1 MKNACKNFVETGRPR
16 RPGTGSKPRQIPEG
30 ILRWL
35 TGEEGLVTLRFLS
48 MKQRCAVIWEK
59 FSLKI
64 GVHGLT
70 NIYKRAGISYR
81 FARPQARKYLSPS
94 MLKLSPEVLEER
106 REAADQLLD
115 LLASKQACAFVD
127 ECTI

>member
-1 MKNACKNFVETGRPR
+1 M
-16 RPGTGSKPRQIPEG
+16 
-30 ILRWL
+30 
-35 TGEEGLVTLRFLS
+35 
-48 MKQRCAVIWEK
+48 
-59 FSLKI
+59 
-64 GVHGLT
+64 HGLT